1 MTPSEKAKQLI
12 EMYVEYCHDG
22 SGFDSGG
29 DSVILKENAKQC
41 ALIAVDFHL
50 KEFED
55 WATSVI
61 CAEDFSY
68 KYWQEVKEEIN
79 KL

>member
-1 MTPSEKAKQLI
+1 MTPKEKAVYLI
-12 EMYVEYCHDG
+12 QSFRIDIHSACVTMEYND
-22 SGFDSGG
+22 
-29 DSVILKENAKQC
+29 AKQC

-55 WATSVI
+55 WATSVM